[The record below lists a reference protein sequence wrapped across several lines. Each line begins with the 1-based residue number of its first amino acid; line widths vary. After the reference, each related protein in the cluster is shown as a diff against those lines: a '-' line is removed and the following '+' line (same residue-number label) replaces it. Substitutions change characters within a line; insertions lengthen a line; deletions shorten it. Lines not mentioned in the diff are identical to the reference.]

1 MAEDRALAQKLKGDL
16 DSILLKALQ
25 QKPEWRY
32 ATVELFAED
41 LQRFLDHRPV
51 RARADFPGYR
61 MVKFIRRNRV
71 SVALGT
77 LVALAIVSGAVVE
90 RRQSVISQQ
99 RSEDVRKLATS
110 IVFDVDDAVRTLPGS
125 TRARQLIAR
134 TGIDYLTGLSSNSTG
149 DWNLK
154 RELAGAWIRIGIVQ
168 GGLNSSNLGDSRSAL
183 VSFGNARRLLDD
195 IEQHD
200 NKDARTALSR
210 MSLLYETSNVQWT
223 LGQYK
228 EATTS
233 ARVGLAIA
241 ASPMVADKDKP
252 DLVQCAG
259 LLHLALARLRQVAGD
274 LGEAESEAA
283 TGARLLRPAAEAQP
297 ENREAQLGL
306 YGVDVCLGSVM
317 ASLGRTEEALTS
329 YRHGVQVVEALC
341 RRYPADTLA
350 RRTLMFAYG
359 YVGDMLGNP
368 IFHNLGD
375 SAGALKAYGKMAE
388 QAKLLYDSD
397 SADARAVGDYGG
409 ALLRLGL
416 VTPRS
421 GSARTNILERSRALL
436 YSAAETSPQNRTV
449 ANNIT
454 WVETEL
460 GHYEAAIAQGE
471 KALSSAPDD
480 WSALRVMELAVRPLA
495 EEQAKN
501 GQRPEALFT
510 LDHSLRWA
518 AKVDS
523 TVPQT
528 LRTVPSIAIAWQ
540 TAGSVYAILAGSEIG
555 QQAAEDRAASQAWYG
570 RAVDEWRKIDHD
582 TAFLP
587 EFAAFLRADELAIAG
602 LERKRPI
609 HR

>member
-1 MAEDRALAQKLKGDL
+1 M
-16 DSILLKALQ
+16 
-25 QKPEWRY
+25 
-32 ATVELFAED
+32 
-41 LQRFLDHRPV
+41 
-51 RARADFPGYR
+51 
-61 MVKFIRRNRV
+61 
-71 SVALGT
+71 
-77 LVALAIVSGAVVE
+77 
-90 RRQSVISQQ
+90 
-99 RSEDVRKLATS
+99 
-110 IVFDVDDAVRTLPGS
+110 
-125 TRARQLIAR
+125 
-134 TGIDYLTGLSSNSTG
+134 
-149 DWNLK
+149 
-154 RELAGAWIRIGIVQ
+154 
-168 GGLNSSNLGDSRSAL
+168 
-183 VSFGNARRLLDD
+183 
-195 IEQHD
+195 
-200 NKDARTALSR
+200 
-210 MSLLYETSNVQWT
+210 
-223 LGQYK
+223 
-228 EATTS
+228 
-233 ARVGLAIA
+233 
-241 ASPMVADKDKP
+241 
-252 DLVQCAG
+252 
-259 LLHLALARLRQVAGD
+259 AGD

-341 RRYPADTLA
+341 GRYPADTLA

-359 YVGDMLGNP
+359 YVGDTLGNP

-388 QAKLLYDSD
+388 QAKFLYDSD

-421 GSARTNILERSRALL
+421 GSARTKILERSRALL

-471 KALSSAPDD
+471 KTLSSAPDD

-501 GQRPEALFT
+501 RQRPQALAT

-523 TVPQT
+523 TVPRT
-528 LRTVPSIAIAWQ
+528 PRTVPSIAIAWQ
-540 TAGSVYAILAGSEIG
+540 TAGSVYAILAGSEIA

-587 EFAAFLRADELAIAG
+587 EFAAFLRADEFALAG